1 MRVEVASSHRKYAVD
16 EGEVRRLARGVSR
29 HEKAGLR
36 FVSIVAV
43 GHGWMRKLNRQFL
56 RRDETTD
63 VLAFSLGD
71 NPEVEGEIY
80 VNLDQAC
87 RQARHYG
94 VSLTNEVTRLV
105 IHGLLHLI
113 GYRDK
118 KLSERRVM
126 RAREEELVRI
136 LDRGKTLRS

>member
-1 MRVEVASSHRKYAVD
+1 MRVEVANSHRKYAVD
-16 EGEVRRLARGVSR
+16 EEEVGRVVRGVSR
-29 HEKAGLR
+29 HEKVGLR

-56 RRDETTD
+56 HRDETTD

-71 NPEVEGEIY
+71 NSEVEGEIY
-80 VNLDQAC
+80 VNLDQAR
-87 RQARHYG
+87 RQARHYR
-94 VSLTNEVTRLV
+94 VPLTNEVTRLV

-126 RAREEELVRI
+126 RAREEELVRL